1 MQNANYKASIS
12 AFAIFILVLSP
23 LLIPLTITG
32 VHAIADWRRS
42 LRTALRNTDP
52 KSYAGQS

>member
-1 MQNANYKASIS
+1 MSNVS

-32 VHAIADWRRS
+32 VHAIAEWRRNLQS
-42 LRTALRNTDP
+42 ALKKTGP
-52 KSYAGQS
+52 QSHARQS